1 MELGFSTKDAA
12 FRDEVRRFLDDKLT
26 PELRATGE
34 LMTSVYADYETTMT
48 WHKALYEKGWVAP
61 AWPVEYGG
69 CDWSVTQHY
78 IFSSELSAAGAPA
91 LSPMGLGMCG
101 PVLIGYGTQ
110 AQKDYYLPRI
120 LSGADFWC
128 QGYSEPG
135 SGSDLASLQ
144 MSAVEDGDDFI
155 CNGQKIWTTHANYAN
170 RIFNLVRTSKEDI
183 PQRGITFILID
194 MDTPGVKVEPLVM
207 LSGEHIQNQIFFT
220 DVRVP
225 KKNVVG
231 KVGDGW
237 TVAKYL
243 MQFERGGHAYA
254 PGLHNRLARIRRMA
268 ESEGGG
274 DGTRLIDDAEFA
286 AKLAAAAVE
295 ITALE
300 FTEHRIMS
308 ALSHGQAP
316 GAESSL
322 LKTRGTE
329 VSQHL
334 TELALEAVAHYALPF
349 QPHATRPGGPVPGMS
364 KPTGNEK
371 PVGPDHSWP
380 VTAKYLNDRAG
391 SIYAGTNEIQRN
403 IMAKAVLGL

>member
-1 MELGFSTKDAA
+1 MELGLGAKDAA
-12 FRDEVRRFLDDKLT
+12 FRDEVRRFLDEKLT
-26 PELRATGE
+26 PELRETGK

-48 WHKALYEKGWVAP
+48 WHKALFEKGWVAP
-61 AWPVEYGG
+61 ARPVEYGG

-78 IFSSELSAAGAPA
+78 IFSSELAAAGAPS

-120 LSGADFWC
+120 LNGEDFWC

-194 MDTPGVKVEPLVM
+194 MDTPGVKAEPLVM

-225 KKNVVG
+225 KRNVVG

-268 ESEGGG
+268 ESERGG
-274 DGTRLIDDAEFA
+274 DGTRLIDDTNFA
-286 AKLAAAAVE
+286 AKLADAAVE

-300 FTEHRIMS
+300 YTEHRIMS

-329 VSQHL
+329 VSQRL
-334 TELALEAVAHYALPF
+334 TELAVEAVAHYVMPF
-349 QPHATRPGGPVPGMS
+349 QPHAARPGGPVPGVP
-364 KPTGNEK
+364 KPAGNET
-371 PVGPDHSWP
+371 PAGPDYAWP

>member
-48 WHKALYEKGWVAP
+48 WHKALFEKGWVAP

-78 IFSSELSAAGAPA
+78 IFSSELAAAGAPA

-225 KKNVVG
+225 KSNVVG
-231 KVGDGW
+231 KIGDGW

-334 TELALEAVAHYALPF
+334 TELAVEAVAHYALPF

>member
-1 MELGFSTKDAA
+1 MELGFSATDAA
-12 FRDEVRRFLDDKLT
+12 FRDEVRSFLDEELT
-26 PELRATGE
+26 PDLRAVGRR
-34 LMTSVYADYETTMT
+34 MTSVYADYDTTMA
-48 WHKALYEKGWVAP
+48 WHKKLYKKGWVAP

-69 CDWSVTQHY
+69 CDWSVIQHY
-78 IFSSELSAAGAPA
+78 IFSSELAAAGAPP

-101 PVLIGYGTQ
+101 PVLIGYGTPE
-110 AQKDYYLPRI
+110 QKAYYLPRM
-120 LSGADFWC
+120 LSGEDFWC

-144 MSAVEDGDDFI
+144 MSAVEDGDGFI

-170 RIFNLVRTSKEDI
+170 RIFNLVRTSREDI

-194 MDTPGVKVEPLVM
+194 MDTPGLTVEPLIM

-254 PGLHNRLARIRRMA
+254 PGLHVRLARIREIANA
-268 ESEGGG
+268 EAGNGGG
-274 DGTRLIDDAEFA
+274 RLIDDADFA
-286 AKLAAAAVE
+286 AKIASASSE

-300 FTEHRIMS
+300 YTEHRIMS
-308 ALSHGQAP
+308 ALSNGQAP

-329 VSQHL
+329 ISQHL
-334 TELALEAVAHYALPF
+334 TEIALEAIAFYALPF
-349 QPHATRPGGPVPGMS
+349 QPHATAPGGPVPDAPAAS
-364 KPTGNEK
+364 PNDV
-371 PVGPDHSWP
+371 PAGPDYSWP

>member
-1 MELGFSTKDAA
+1 MDLSLSATDMK

-26 PELRATGE
+26 DDLRATGE
-34 LMTSVYADYETTMT
+34 LMTSVYADYETTMK
-48 WHKALYEKGWVAP
+48 WHHALYERGWVAP

-69 CDWSVTQHY
+69 CDWSVSQHY
-78 IFSSELSAAGAPA
+78 IFASELSAAGAPS

-101 PVLIGYGTQ
+101 PVLIGYGTPE
-110 AQKDYYLPRI
+110 QKAHYLPRM
-120 LSGADFWC
+120 LDGSDFWC

-144 MSAVEDGDDFI
+144 MSAVDMGDHFL

-183 PQRGITFILID
+183 PQRGITFLLID
-194 MDTPGVKVEPLVM
+194 METPGIKVEPLIM
-207 LSGEHIQNQIFFT
+207 MSGEHIQNQIFFT
-220 DVRVP
+220 DVKVP
-225 KKNVVG
+225 KANVVG
-231 KVGDGW
+231 KVGEGW

-254 PGLHNRLARIRRMA
+254 PGLTTRLNRIRTMA
-268 ESEGGG
+268 RAEL
-274 DGTRLIDDAEFA
+274 DGTGHSLIDTRAFA
-286 AKLAAAAVE
+286 DKIAAAAVE
-295 ITALE
+295 ISALE

-308 ALSHGQAP
+308 ALSNGEAP

-329 VSQHL
+329 ISQHL
-334 TELALEAVAHYALPF
+334 TELAIEAAGAYTAPY
-349 QPHATRPGGPVPGMS
+349 QPHATCPGGPVPDAPKVG
-364 KPTGNEK
+364 TNET
-371 PVGPDHSWP
+371 PVGPKYALP
-380 VTAKYLNDRAG
+380 VLAKYLNDRAG
-391 SIYAGTNEIQRN
+391 SIYAGTNEVQRN

>member
-1 MELGFSTKDAA
+1 MELGFSAKDAA
-12 FRDEVRRFLDDKLT
+12 FRDEVRRFLDEKLT
-26 PELRATGE
+26 PDLRETGK
-34 LMTSVYADYETTMT
+34 LMTSVYADYETTMA

-61 AWPVEYGG
+61 AWPVEHGG
-69 CDWSVTQHY
+69 CDWSVVQHY
-78 IFSSELSAAGAPA
+78 IFSSELAAAGAPS

-101 PVLIGYGTQ
+101 PVLIGYGTPE
-110 AQKDYYLPRI
+110 QKAHYLPRI
-120 LSGADFWC
+120 LNGEDFWC

-194 MDTPGVKVEPLVM
+194 MDTPGVKVEPLIM

-268 ESEGGG
+268 ENERGG
-274 DGTRLIDDAEFA
+274 DGTRLIDDTGFA
-286 AKLAAAAVE
+286 AKLAAASVE

-300 FTEHRIMS
+300 YTEHRIMS
-308 ALSHGQAP
+308 ALSNGQAP

-334 TELALEAVAHYALPF
+334 TELALEA
-349 QPHATRPGGPVPGMS
+349 
-364 KPTGNEK
+364 GNET
-371 PVGPDHSWP
+371 PVGPDYSWP
-380 VTAKYLNDRAG
+380 VTPKYLNDRAG

>member
-1 MELGFSTKDAA
+1 MNLSLSARDTA
-12 FRDEVRRFLDDKLT
+12 FRDEIRRFLDEKLT
-26 PELRATGE
+26 PDLRAAGE
-34 LMTSVYADYETTMT
+34 LMTSVYADYETTMR
-48 WHKALYEKGWVAP
+48 WHAALHEKGWVAP

-69 CDWSVTQHY
+69 CDWSVMQHY
-78 IFSSELSAAGAPA
+78 IFASELSSAGAPA

-101 PVLIGYGTQ
+101 PVLIGYGTSE
-110 AQKDYYLPRI
+110 QKAFYLPRI

-135 SGSDLASLQ
+135 SGSDLASLK
-144 MSAVEDGDDFI
+144 MSAVDMGDHFL
-155 CNGQKIWTTHANYAN
+155 CNGSKIWTTHANYAN

-183 PQRGITFILID
+183 PQRGITFLLID
-194 MDTPGVKVEPLVM
+194 METPGVKVEPLVM
-207 LSGEHIQNQIFFT
+207 LSGEHIQNQVFFT

-225 KKNVVG
+225 KANVVG
-231 KVGDGW
+231 KVGEGW

-254 PGLHNRLARIRRMA
+254 PGLHTRLRRIRAMA
-268 ESEGGG
+268 GGESNSNGA
-274 DGTRLIDDAEFA
+274 RLIDDPDFADKLTAAE
-286 AKLAAAAVE
+286 VE

-308 ALSHGQAP
+308 ALSHGDAP

-329 VSQHL
+329 VSQRL
-334 TELALEAVAHYALPF
+334 TELALEAVAAYALPY
-349 QPHATRPGGPVPGMS
+349 QPQATRPGGPVPGFTP
-364 KPTGNEK
+364 PTGNAT
-371 PVGPDHSWP
+371 PVGPRHSWP
-380 VTAKYLNDRAG
+380 VAAKYLNDRAG

>member
-1 MELGFSTKDAA
+1 MDLSLSAKDTA
-12 FRDEVRRFLDDKLT
+12 FRDEVRRFLDEKLT
-26 PELRATGE
+26 AELRATGE
-34 LMTSVYADYETTMT
+34 LMTSVYADYETTMK

-61 AWPVEYGG
+61 AWPKEYGG
-69 CDWSVTQHY
+69 CDWTVMQHY
-78 IFSSELSAAGAPA
+78 IFASELSSAGAPS
-91 LSPMGLGMCG
+91 LSPMSLGMCG
-101 PVLIGYGTQ
+101 PVLIGYGTPE
-110 AQKDYYLPRI
+110 QKAYYLPRM
-120 LSGADFWC
+120 LDGSDFWC

-144 MSAVEDGDDFI
+144 MSAVDMGDHFL

-183 PQRGITFILID
+183 PQRGITFLLID
-194 MDTPGVKVEPLVM
+194 MDTPGIKVEPLIM

-220 DVRVP
+220 DVKVP
-225 KKNVVG
+225 KENVVG
-231 KVGDGW
+231 KVGEGW

-254 PGLHNRLARIRRMA
+254 PGLTTRLNRIRA
-268 ESEGGG
+268 IAKSELTG
-274 DGTRLIDDAEFA
+274 DGTRLIDNSEFA
-286 AKLAAAAVE
+286 AKLSSAAVE
-295 ITALE
+295 ISALE

-308 ALSHGQAP
+308 ALSHGDAP

-329 VSQHL
+329 LSQHL
-334 TELALEAVAHYALPF
+334 TELAIEAVAAYGMPY
-349 QPHATRPGGPVPGMS
+349 QPHATCPGGPVPDAP
-364 KPTGNEK
+364 KPGSNEP
-371 PVGPDHSWP
+371 PVGPKYSWP
-380 VTAKYLNDRAG
+380 VLSKYLNDRAG

>member
-1 MELGFSTKDAA
+1 MELGFSAADAA
-12 FRDEVRRFLDDKLT
+12 FRDEVRSFLDEELT
-26 PELRATGE
+26 PDLRAVGRR
-34 LMTSVYADYETTMT
+34 MTSVYADYDTTMA
-48 WHKALYEKGWVAP
+48 WHRKLHAKGWVAP

-69 CDWSVTQHY
+69 CDWSVIQHY
-78 IFSSELSAAGAPA
+78 IFSSEFAAAGAPP

-101 PVLIGYGTQ
+101 PVLIGYGTPE
-110 AQKDYYLPRI
+110 QKAYYLPRM
-120 LSGADFWC
+120 LSGEDFWC

-170 RIFNLVRTSKEDI
+170 RIFNLVRTSREDI

-194 MDTPGVKVEPLVM
+194 MDTPGLAVEPLIM

-231 KVGDGW
+231 KVGEGW

-254 PGLHNRLARIRRMA
+254 PGLHVRLARIHNIASA
-268 ESEGGG
+268 EAGDGGG
-274 DGTRLIDDAEFA
+274 RLVDDASFA
-286 AKLAAAAVE
+286 AKIASAAAE

-300 FTEHRIMS
+300 YTEHRIMS
-308 ALSHGQAP
+308 ALSNGQAP

-329 VSQHL
+329 ISQHL
-334 TELALEAVAHYALPF
+334 TEIALEAIAFYALPF
-349 QPHATRPGGPVPGMS
+349 QPHATAPGGPVPGAPAAS
-364 KPTGNEK
+364 PNDV
-371 PVGPDHSWP
+371 PAGPDYSWP

>member
-1 MELGFSTKDAA
+1 MDLTLSAKDRQ
-12 FRDEVRRFLDDKLT
+12 FRDEVRRFLDEKLT

-34 LMTSVYADYETTMT
+34 LMTSVYADYDTTMT

-61 AWPVEYGG
+61 AWPKEYGG
-69 CDWSVTQHY
+69 CDWTVAQHY
-78 IFSSELSAAGAPA
+78 IFSSELSSAGAPS

-101 PVLIGYGTQ
+101 PVLIGYGTPE
-110 AQKDYYLPRI
+110 QKAHYLPRM
-120 LSGADFWC
+120 LDGSDFWC

-144 MSAVEDGDDFI
+144 MSAVDMGDHFL

-170 RIFNLVRTSKEDI
+170 WIFNLVRTSKEDI
-183 PQRGITFILID
+183 PQRGITFLLID
-194 MDTPGVKVEPLVM
+194 MKTPGVKVEPLVM
-207 LSGEHIQNQIFFT
+207 LSGEHIQNQVFFT
-220 DVRVP
+220 DVKVP
-225 KKNVVG
+225 KANVVG
-231 KVGDGW
+231 KVGEGW

-254 PGLHNRLARIRRMA
+254 PGLTTRLNRIRRMA
-268 ESEGGG
+268 SAEML
-274 DGTRLIDDAEFA
+274 GTGARLIDDQEFA
-286 AKLAAAAVE
+286 AKIAAANVE

-308 ALSHGQAP
+308 ALSHGEAP

-329 VSQHL
+329 ISQRL
-334 TELALEAVAHYALPF
+334 TELAIEAVGAYATPF
-349 QPHATRPGGPVPGMS
+349 QPHTTRPGGPVPDAPKMGA
-364 KPTGNEK
+364 NET
-371 PVGPDHSWP
+371 PVGPKHALP
-380 VTAKYLNDRAG
+380 VMSKYLNDRAG
-391 SIYAGTNEIQRN
+391 SIYAGTNEVQRN

>member
-1 MELGFSTKDAA
+1 MELGLGAKDAA
-12 FRDEVRRFLDDKLT
+12 FRDEVRRFLDEKLT
-26 PELRATGE
+26 PELRETGK

-61 AWPVEYGG
+61 AWPVEHGG
-69 CDWSVTQHY
+69 CDWSVVQHY
-78 IFSSELSAAGAPA
+78 IFSSELAAAGAPS

-101 PVLIGYGTQ
+101 PVLIGYGTPE
-110 AQKDYYLPRI
+110 QKAHYLPRI
-120 LSGADFWC
+120 LNGEDFWC

-194 MDTPGVKVEPLVM
+194 MDTPGVKVEPLIM

-268 ESEGGG
+268 ENERGG
-274 DGTRLIDDAEFA
+274 DGTRLIDDTGFA
-286 AKLAAAAVE
+286 AKLAAASVE

-300 FTEHRIMS
+300 YTEHRIMS

-329 VSQHL
+329 VSQRL

-349 QPHATRPGGPVPGMS
+349 QPHATRPGGPVPGVP

-371 PVGPDHSWP
+371 PVGPEHSWP
-380 VTAKYLNDRAG
+380 VTPKYLNDRAG

>member
-1 MELGFSTKDAA
+1 MELAFSAADAI
-12 FRDEVRRFLDDKLT
+12 FRDEVRTFLDEKLT
-26 PELRATGE
+26 PELRAAGRR
-34 LMTSVYADYETTMT
+34 MTSVYADYETTMT
-48 WHKALYEKGWVAP
+48 WHRTLYEQGWVAP
-61 AWPVEYGG
+61 AWPREHGG
-69 CDWSVTQHY
+69 CDWSVSEHY
-78 IFSSELSAAGAPA
+78 IFSSELSAAGAPP

-101 PVLIGYGTQ
+101 PVLIGYGTPE
-110 AQKDYYLPRI
+110 QKAFYLPRI
-120 LSGADFWC
+120 LNGEDFWC

-144 MSAVEDGDDFI
+144 MSAVPDGNDFI

-194 MDTPGVKVEPLVM
+194 METPGVKVEPLVM

-225 KKNVVG
+225 KTNVVG
-231 KVGDGW
+231 KVGEGW

-254 PGLHNRLARIRRMA
+254 PGLHTRLNRIRRMA
-268 ESEGGG
+268 GHEA
-274 DGTRLIDDAEFA
+274 DGSGAHLIDDAGFA
-286 AKLAAAAVE
+286 RKLAEAAAE

-300 FTEHRIMS
+300 YTEHRIMS
-308 ALSHGQAP
+308 ALSHGEAP

-329 VSQHL
+329 VSQRL
-334 TELALEAVAHYALPF
+334 TELALEAAAFYVLPF
-349 QPHATRPGGPVPGMS
+349 QPHMSAPGGPVPDAPAVS
-364 KPTGNEK
+364 ANE
-371 PVGPDHSWP
+371 PPAGPEHSWP
-380 VTAKYLNDRAG
+380 VAAKYLNDRAG

>member
-1 MELGFSTKDAA
+1 
-12 FRDEVRRFLDDKLT
+12 VRRFLDEKLT
-26 PELRATGE
+26 PELRETAA

-69 CDWSVTQHY
+69 CDWSVVQHY
-78 IFSSELSAAGAPA
+78 IFSSELSAAGAPS

-101 PVLIGYGTQ
+101 PVLIGFGTPEQ
-110 AQKDYYLPRI
+110 KAQYLPRM
-120 LSGADFWC
+120 LSGEDFWC

-144 MSAVEDGDDFI
+144 MSAVDDGDDFI

-254 PGLHNRLARIRRMA
+254 PGLHTRLDRIARMA
-268 ESEGGG
+268 RQEGGNG
-274 DGTRLIDDAEFA
+274 GGRLIDDADFA
-286 AKLAAAAVE
+286 AKLAETSVE
-295 ITALE
+295 ITSLE
-300 FTEHRIMS
+300 YTEHRIMS
-308 ALSHGQAP
+308 ALSHGEAP

-329 VSQHL
+329 ISQRV
-334 TELALEAVAHYALPF
+334 TELALEAVAYYALPF
-349 QPHATRPGGPVPGMS
+349 QPHATAPGGPVPG
-364 KPTGNEK
+364 G
-371 PVGPDHSWP
+371 
-380 VTAKYLNDRAG
+380 RAG
-391 SIYAGTNEIQRN
+391 APPAPPAGGAE
-403 IMAKAVLGL
+403 

>member
-1 MELGFSTKDAA
+1 MDLSLSTKDTA
-12 FRDEVRRFLDDKLT
+12 FRDEVRRFLDEKLT
-26 PELRATGE
+26 PELRETGA

-48 WHKALYEKGWVAP
+48 WHKTLYEKGWVAP

-69 CDWSVTQHY
+69 CDWSIAQHY
-78 IFSSELSAAGAPA
+78 IFSSELSAAGAPS

-101 PVLIGYGTQ
+101 PVLIGYGTPE
-110 AQKDYYLPRI
+110 QKAFYLPRM
-120 LSGADFWC
+120 LDGSDFWC

-144 MSAVEDGDDFI
+144 MSAVDMGDHFL

-183 PQRGITFILID
+183 PQRGITFLLID
-194 MDTPGVKVEPLVM
+194 MDTPGVKVEPLIM
-207 LSGEHIQNQIFFT
+207 LSGEHIQNQVFFT
-220 DVRVP
+220 DVKVP
-225 KKNVVG
+225 KANVVG

-254 PGLHNRLARIRRMA
+254 PGLTTRLNRIRAIA
-268 ESEGGG
+268 EAERTG
-274 DGTRLIDDAEFA
+274 DGMKLIDEPDFA
-286 AKLAAAAVE
+286 SKIAAANVE
-295 ITALE
+295 ISALE

-308 ALSHGQAP
+308 ALSNGEAP

-329 VSQHL
+329 ISQRL
-334 TELALEAVAHYALPF
+334 TELAIEAVAAYAMPY
-349 QPHATRPGGPVPGMS
+349 QPHATRPGGPVPGFVAP
-364 KPTGNEK
+364 KGNETPIGPK
-371 PVGPDHSWP
+371 YSLPVM
-380 VTAKYLNDRAG
+380 AKYLNDRAG
-391 SIYAGTNEIQRN
+391 SIYAGTNEVQRN

>member
-1 MELGFSTKDAA
+1 MELGFSAADGA
-12 FRDEVRRFLDDKLT
+12 FRDEVRSFLDEKLT
-26 PELRATGE
+26 PELRATGKR
-34 LMTSVYADYETTMT
+34 MTSVYADYDTTMA
-48 WHKALYEKGWVAP
+48 WHKALYEQGWVAP

-69 CDWSVTQHY
+69 CDWSVIQHY
-78 IFSSELSAAGAPA
+78 IFSSELAAAGAPS

-101 PVLIGYGTQ
+101 PVLIGYGTPE
-110 AQKDYYLPRI
+110 QKAFYLPRI
-120 LSGADFWC
+120 LSGEDFWC

-144 MSAVEDGDDFI
+144 MSAVPDGDDFV

-194 MDTPGVKVEPLVM
+194 MATPGVKVEPLVM

-225 KKNVVG
+225 KRNVVG

-254 PGLHNRLARIRRMA
+254 PGLHTRLDRIARMA
-268 ESEGGG
+268 RQEGGNG
-274 DGTRLIDDAEFA
+274 GGRLIDDADFA
-286 AKLAAAAVE
+286 AKLAETSVE
-295 ITALE
+295 ITSLE
-300 FTEHRIMS
+300 YTEHRIMS
-308 ALSHGQAP
+308 ALSHGEAP

-329 VSQHL
+329 ISQRV
-334 TELALEAVAHYALPF
+334 TELALEAVAYYALPF
-349 QPHATRPGGPVPGMS
+349 QPHATAPGGPVPGA
-364 KPTGNEK
+364 PAVTPNET
-371 PVGPDHSWP
+371 PVGPDYSWP